1 LLSRQR
7 PLLWEN
13 YRDGELYVSRSI
25 WNGRVSDPKTRKG
38 RAPVPVIRQLADR
51 LEMHRLRSG
60 GTTTGPIF
68 ANGVGKPL
76 SLGSVVN
83 RIILPA
89 LSPGEVKVVNWL
101 LDHALVDDRF
111 ADYASPPQ
119 RSLGSATPSLDCCF
133 Y

>member
-1 LLSRQR
+1 
-7 PLLWEN
+7 
-13 YRDGELYVSRSI
+13 
-25 WNGRVSDPKTRKG
+25 
-38 RAPVPVIRQLADR
+38 
-51 LEMHRLRSG
+51 MHRLRSG
-60 GTTTGPIF
+60 GPTNGPIF

-119 RSLGSATPSLDCCF
+119 RSLGSTTPSLDCCF